1 MLRCNQLR
9 VFRNKCDDLINPVC
23 WYSQLIQQH
32 ALKFAENRRA
42 GQQLMLGKHDPKHV
56 VAHTA
61 GNERGDQDIG
71 VKQDFQ
77 RPGPQSWTPGADPRR
92 CLRKGPSGD
101 IFEDI
106 FVREPA
112 SGLGERRQTPANVF
126 ETRDGELSPQ
136 RFPREFALASARPFH
151 KPA

>member
-1 MLRCNQLR
+1 
-9 VFRNKCDDLINPVC
+9 
-23 WYSQLIQQH
+23 
-32 ALKFAENRRA
+32 
-42 GQQLMLGKHDPKHV
+42 MLGKHDPKHV

-71 VKQDFQ
+71 VEQNFQ
-77 RPGPQSWTPGADPRR
+77 GPGPQSWTPVAGPRR
-92 CLRKGPSGD
+92 RLRKGPSGD

-112 SGLGERRQTPANVF
+112 SGFGKWRQAPANVF
-126 ETRDGELSPQ
+126 ESRDRELPPQ
-136 RFPREFALASARPFH
+136 RFPREFALASARPFY